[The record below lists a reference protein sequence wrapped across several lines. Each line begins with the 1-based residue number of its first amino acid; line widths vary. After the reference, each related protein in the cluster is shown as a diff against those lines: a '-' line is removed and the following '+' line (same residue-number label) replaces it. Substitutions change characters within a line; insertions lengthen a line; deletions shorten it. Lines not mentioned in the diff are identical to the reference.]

1 MCGIDLK
8 NAYFS
13 VTLHSDPWKLVRL
26 FWAGNLNEFLCL
38 CCSLGLKLRI
48 FTKLLKFPISVLRHL
63 MIGSISYLNDL
74 LTAANSMN
82 KILITRNSL
91 CDLFIA
97 PSRICDISEETFVR
111 SCARNGVLSV
121 DCDIGSMPE
130 VIQDISGITSGF
142 DKPNGNTFFNH

>member
-1 MCGIDLK
+1 
-8 NAYFS
+8 
-13 VTLHSDPWKLVRL
+13 
-26 FWAGNLNEFLCL
+26 
-38 CCSLGLKLRI
+38 
-48 FTKLLKFPISVLRHL
+48 

-97 PSRICDISEETFVR
+97 PSRICDISEEKFVR
-111 SCARNGVLSV
+111 SCAGNGVLSV
-121 DCDIGSMPE
+121 DWDIGSMPE